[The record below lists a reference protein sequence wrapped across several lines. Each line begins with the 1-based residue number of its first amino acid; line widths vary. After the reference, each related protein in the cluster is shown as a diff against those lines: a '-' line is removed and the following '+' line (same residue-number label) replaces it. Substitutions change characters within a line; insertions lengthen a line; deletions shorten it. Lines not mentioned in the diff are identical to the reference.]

1 MSSYDSKINRLIKME
16 EKTPSTCVV
25 VDVKGH
31 VSNQTLLCF
40 AGNVFVTLLV
50 KLERRQQPS
59 EPSTNTQK
67 VKENTLAMKQNM
79 V

>member
-1 MSSYDSKINRLIKME
+1 MKV
-16 EKTPSTCVV
+16 KTPSVCVV

-50 KLERRQQPS
+50 KLDRCQRLCDRPS
-59 EPSTNTQK
+59 PAKPSTNTQK
-67 VKENTLAMKQNM
+67 VKENTSNE
-79 V
+79 VNH